1 MLYTRTY
8 ISLIM
13 NNQCID
19 AASKRCIDIYYY
31 YCCYI
36 IHIIISDN
44 TIIRSFE
51 ESDSDLNMI
60 EPQLSVSMLSY

>member
-19 AASKRCIDIYYY
+19 AAAKRCIDIYYY
-31 YCCYI
+31 YCYI